1 MMEDVIPL
9 TQHNTRV
16 EATFPILLGGCGKN
30 LELSM
35 LLQSF
40 SYRRLPFN
48 SRMLLNL
55 LLIIGLDHKCAVL
68 ADFCHGPEI

>member
-1 MMEDVIPL
+1 MEDPNFTNT
-9 TQHNTRV
+9 TQRA
-16 EATFPILLGGCGKN
+16 EATFPILFGRLWQN
-30 LELSM
+30 LELSI

-48 SRMLLNL
+48 SWMLLNL

-68 ADFCHGPEI
+68 ADFCHGQEI